1 MVESIIHN
9 DAQLMV
15 MEWSIVFITYACFDI
30 KISSQ
35 FQFLLFDKLS
45 VMKKTF
51 DRRYLYLSWKLITW
65 CSTNIIMIHVYWKLE
80 TQNWPIII

>member
-15 MEWSIVFITYACFDI
+15 MEWSIVFITYACFDV

-35 FQFLLFDKLS
+35 FQFF
-45 VMKKTF
+45 
-51 DRRYLYLSWKLITW
+51 
-65 CSTNIIMIHVYWKLE
+65 II
-80 TQNWPIII
+80 